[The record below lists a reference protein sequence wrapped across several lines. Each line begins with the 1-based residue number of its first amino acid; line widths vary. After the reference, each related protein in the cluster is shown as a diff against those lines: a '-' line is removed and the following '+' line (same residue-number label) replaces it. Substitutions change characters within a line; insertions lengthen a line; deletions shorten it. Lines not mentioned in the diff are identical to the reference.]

1 MYTLRLPFELPEG
14 YQITDTDEPIQFG
27 EFEFKVKKETRL
39 YTLVIDGFTS
49 EEQAKQFLINSWSG
63 LTWVLLNCGLA
74 SKWKAEPQNITY
86 SKDPAQGA
94 KNLSKS
100 FNMEIEGEVDGL
112 IDGSRIAIFK
122 TKSNFKTITGGN
134 VNIISGTNSKRFFEF
149 FFKGME
155 STKPRDG
162 YGHKKLGIALELY
175 SAFFSEA
182 TPNAR
187 FLTLVMVLESLA
199 ESEKRPKAVIDTLEN
214 FGYQIEEIEKN
225 YSDDSIEKVSFES
238 LKRELVF
245 RKEDSIRKQI
255 RSLVFNTLSI
265 NGDSDALEMS
275 KQALKVYDKR
285 STLVHEG
292 SIPSD
297 ELGNVSADARNIVE
311 RVLRAKF
318 IKIVGINNA

>member
-27 EFEFKVKKETRL
+27 GLEFKLKKEARL
-39 YTLVIDGFTS
+39 YALVINGFTN
-49 EEQAKQFLINSWSG
+49 EEEANQFLSNSWSG
-63 LTWVLLNCGLA
+63 LMWVLLNCGLA
-74 SKWKAEPQNITY
+74 PKWETEPQNITY
-86 SKDPAQGA
+86 SKDPVQTA

-100 FNMEIEGEVDGL
+100 FNIEIEGGVDGL
-112 IDGSRIAIFK
+112 IEGSQIAIFK
-122 TKSNFKTITGGN
+122 TDSNFKTITAGN
-134 VNIISGTNSKRFFEF
+134 VNLISGTNSKRFFDY

-155 STKPRDG
+155 STNPKNG
-162 YGHKKLGIALELY
+162 YEHKKLGIALELY
-175 SAFFSEA
+175 GAFFSEA

-199 ESEKRPKAVIDTLEN
+199 ESEKRPQAVLDILDN
-214 FGYQIEEIEKN
+214 FRGQIEDIEKN
-225 YSDDSIEKVSFES
+225 YSDDSIEKISLES
-238 LKRELVF
+238 LKRELVH

-255 RSLVFNTLSI
+255 RSLVFNTLSV
-265 NGDSDALEMS
+265 NGDSDATEMS

-292 SIPSD
+292 SIRPD
-297 ELGNVSADARNIVE
+297 ELGKVSTDARNIVE

-318 IKIVGINNA
+318 IQIVGMNNV